1 MTSQIQIFRARSI
14 LFTVCGPLVDTLI
27 SCKRLESPTFI
38 KKPWSCWTLITGRK
52 RRRSNNMEQETAR
65 DMVATGTSSNLR
77 PTYTKLE
84 LVSDPL
90 LGIVNIKT

>member
-1 MTSQIQIFRARSI
+1 M
-14 LFTVCGPLVDTLI
+14 LVVYDVI

-65 DMVATGTSSNLR
+65 DMVATGASSNLR
-77 PTYTKLE
+77 STCTKLR
-84 LVSDPL
+84 VSFGPSVGDSDYKKHTVSSFDYL
-90 LGIVNIKT
+90 YTQCRFM